1 MIKIT
6 EMPDGR
12 NRKVSDSSHQ
22 VNDHEKQMRNDR
34 RRGKRM
40 LMSPVGFAASLS
52 RPSRKYIPFKTDG

>member
-40 LMSPVGFAASLS
+40 LMSPGRLRCFALS
-52 RPSRKYIPFKTDG
+52 AQP